1 MKKKRL
7 SLPHFILISMIL
19 GIIVGILMQK
29 HADIANT
36 YIKPFGTIFLNL
48 IKMIVVPVVL
58 SSIISGVI
66 SMQDIKKVG
75 KAGVKTIVFFMATTV
90 FAVTLGLIFANLLN
104 VGSGYQ
110 LSGESLTYEAVE
122 APSMGET
129 FMNVFPS
136 NAFEPLASADMLQ
149 VIVIALFFGAGIL
162 MAGEKG
168 KTFGDFVDSATEV
181 CMKVMEVI
189 IRLSPIGVFA
199 LLVPVIAENR
209 MFCFLC

>member
-129 FMNVFPS
+129 HLSRSPVLICYRSSSSRCFS
-136 NAFEPLASADMLQ
+136 EPVS
-149 VIVIALFFGAGIL
+149 
-162 MAGEKG
+162 
-168 KTFGDFVDSATEV
+168 
-181 CMKVMEVI
+181 
-189 IRLSPIGVFA
+189 
-199 LLVPVIAENR
+199 
-209 MFCFLC
+209 